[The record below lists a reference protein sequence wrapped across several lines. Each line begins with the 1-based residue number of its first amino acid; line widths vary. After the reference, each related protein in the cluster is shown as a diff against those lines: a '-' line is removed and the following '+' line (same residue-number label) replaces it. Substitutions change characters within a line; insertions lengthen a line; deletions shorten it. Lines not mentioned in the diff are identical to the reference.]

1 MDLSPLEKQRRA
13 DELEGLLKDL
23 PIEGKRSY
31 WDRRYESLADRT
43 PAEALADGDAD
54 AVRELITA
62 QYRRSERAAER
73 LRQDPDFVA
82 WLEERRSEVS
92 LRHPA

>member
-1 MDLSPLEKQRRA
+1 MDLSPLEKQRRT

-31 WDRRYESLADRT
+31 WDRRYDELAGRT
-43 PAEALADGDAD
+43 PAETLADGDAD
-54 AVRELITA
+54 AVRELIAA
-62 QYRRSERAAER
+62 QYRRSEQSADR
-73 LRQDPDFVA
+73 LRQDPEFVA
-82 WLEERRSEVS
+82 WLEERRSEVA